1 MCPFDDIL
9 MVSEIDQ
16 RSTPPLHARSEGNE
30 IEDQLG
36 IHNGFNND
44 EASNRSSSGSVVS
57 NSESCDQSNA
67 WETTFPLRS
76 VEFEVNRGRRS
87 PKAGSTSDNN
97 RLVTIERPC
106 ESLNQNLSE
115 TRVVMKSPEEVIKI
129 RSKHTGTGET
139 VENSVSSHNK
149 PYELRWTYGV

>member
-9 MVSEIDQ
+9 MVRLINGAKP
-16 RSTPPLHARSEGNE
+16 STPPLHARSEGDE

-36 IHNGFNND
+36 IHNGFKND

-67 WETTFPLRS
+67 WEMTFPL
-76 VEFEVNRGRRS
+76 NRGRRS

-106 ESLNQNLSE
+106 ESLNQNFSE

>member
-67 WETTFPLRS
+67 WETTFPCKKRTCA
-76 VEFEVNRGRRS
+76 GRRS